1 MHICMCSAAGRSKV
15 LSVDWPHGE
24 SLGVRV
30 SRKDNLIWIDLE
42 MSGLIPEQHR
52 IIEIA
57 TVITDKELTVLA
69 EGPVLAIH
77 QPDDIWARW
86 MNGTLASM
94 RTRG

>member
-1 MHICMCSAAGRSKV
+1 MHICMCSAVGRSRV
-15 LSVDWPHGE
+15 LSVDWPRGE

-69 EGPVLAIH
+69 EGRFWPSTSRTT
-77 QPDDIWARW
+77 IWARW
-86 MNGTLASM
+86 MSGTLAS
-94 RTRG
+94 TRIRG